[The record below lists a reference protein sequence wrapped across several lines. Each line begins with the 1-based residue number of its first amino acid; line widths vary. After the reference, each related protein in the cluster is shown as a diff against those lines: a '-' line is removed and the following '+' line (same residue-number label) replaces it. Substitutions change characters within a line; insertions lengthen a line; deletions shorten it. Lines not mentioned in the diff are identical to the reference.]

1 MNFDS
6 LAEGIAQGDEKAFEK
21 LYIKLYKLVFSVCFS
36 VVKTEATANDLS
48 QETFISV
55 WNNSKDFRG
64 KGYKSW
70 ILKIAKNKALNYL
83 QKQKREVLVDFSEDP
98 QFYNKENGDTDTE
111 TKIILKFAIE
121 KLCQQDREIVLL
133 KNSGLKERE
142 IAEYLG
148 VPRGTVAW
156 RYSEAIKILKKQ
168 VEG

>member
-6 LAEGIAQGDEKAFEK
+6 LAKSIAQGDEKAFEK

-36 VVKTEATANDLS
+36 ILKIEATANDLS

-55 WNNSKDFRG
+55 WKNTKDFRG
-64 KGYKSW
+64 NGYKSW
-70 ILKIAKNKALNYL
+70 ILKIAKNKSINYL
-83 QKQKREVLVDFSEDP
+83 QKQKREISVDFSEDP
-98 QFYNKENGDTDTE
+98 KFVNSESGDTDTE
-111 TKIILKFAIE
+111 TKVMLKFAIE

-142 IAEYLG
+142 IAEHLG
-148 VPRGTVAW
+148 IPRGTVAW